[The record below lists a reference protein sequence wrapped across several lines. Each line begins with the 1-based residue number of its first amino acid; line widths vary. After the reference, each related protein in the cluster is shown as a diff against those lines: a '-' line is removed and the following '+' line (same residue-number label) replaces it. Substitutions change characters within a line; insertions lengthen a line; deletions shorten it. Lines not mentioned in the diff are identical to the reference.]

1 MSKHKKTK
9 KRIPTESKTAQKQ
22 VKFSSWANNTRLHKW
37 FIFAVAFLLYGNTL
51 THEYTQD
58 DAIVIYD
65 NMFTTKGVR
74 GISGILQYDT
84 FYGFFKVEGKD
95 KLVAGGRYRPLTL
108 VMFAV
113 EYALFG
119 ENPFIGH
126 LGNILL
132 YGLLG
137 IVLYLLLIK
146 LFRARG
152 DLPSGILLAFLT
164 TLFFMVH
171 PIHTEVV
178 ANIKGRDEIMT
189 LLGSLAALLFSLK
202 AFQENKHIWNVLAGI
217 IFFLGLMAKENAITF
232 LAVVPLTYFV
242 FTEAKFTKIATQTL
256 PFLLG
261 AILFLVIRGQV
272 LGGNFGGEVSMELM
286 NNPFLK
292 IENGRWV
299 ELAFGEKMATIIFTL
314 GKYVQLLI
322 FPHPL
327 THDYYPRHVNL
338 MTWGDWQVILSTLLY
353 VGLGVIGVLG
363 LLKKRLWSYGILYYL
378 ITLSVVSNIVFPIG
392 TNMSE
397 RFLFMP
403 SVGFCLGVVV
413 LITSL
418 FSARMFSPS
427 GGGRGEEKSNS
438 ISNEILPQAP
448 SRGGETLG
456 KKLNIVLLVGG
467 VILLLLSAKTI
478 HRNLAWKSNFTLFTT
493 DIEVSK
499 NSAKL
504 RNSVGGD
511 LTAEAIKEKDEVK
524 RTAML
529 QEAVGHLNEAIK
541 IHPTYK
547 NAYLLLGNAHNY
559 LKQFDQAIT
568 YYDQALKLDAN
579 YTDAFNNRAIT
590 YRDAGLFFG
599 QQQGNLQKSIQYL
612 TEAQRVLPNDY
623 ETVFGLG
630 VAQGMSGNLPKAI
643 ELFKKSTELAPT
655 SAGAWRNL
663 GNAYMNAGDVVLG
676 TAALQKASALE

>member
-1 MSKHKKTK
+1 MAKQKKAKKKISTLKKTSLNQLSLGNWT
-9 KRIPTESKTAQKQ
+9 I
-22 VKFSSWANNTRLHKW
+22 NTRLHKW
-37 FIFAVAFLLYGNTL
+37 FIFAFAFLLYGNTL

-65 NMFTTKGVR
+65 NMFTTEGF
-74 GISGILQYDT
+74 SGIPGILKYDT

-113 EYALFG
+113 EYELFG
-119 ENPFIGH
+119 NNPIVGH

-132 YGLLG
+132 YGFLG
-137 IVLYLLLIK
+137 IILYLLLVK

-152 DLPSGILLAFLT
+152 DLPSGAFIAFLT

-171 PIHTEVV
+171 PVHTEVV

-189 LLGSLAALLFSLK
+189 LLGSLAALLLSIK
-202 AFQENKHIWNVLAGI
+202 AFQEKKDWLNILVGV
-217 IFFLGLMAKENAITF
+217 IFFLALLAKENAITF
-232 LAVVPLTYFV
+232 LAVVPLTYFI
-242 FTEAKFTKIATQTL
+242 FTKAKFTEIAKQSL
-256 PFLLG
+256 PFLVG
-261 AILFLVIRGQV
+261 AIVFLIIRGQV

-299 ELAFGEKMATIIFTL
+299 ELAFGEKMATIVYTL

-327 THDYYPRHVNL
+327 THDYYPRHIDI
-338 MTWGDWQVILSTLLY
+338 MTWGNWQVILSTLLY
-353 VGLGVIGVLG
+353 LGMGILGLIG

-378 ITLSVVSNIVFPIG
+378 ITLSVVSNVVFPIG

-403 SVGFCLGVVV
+403 SVGFCLGIVA
-413 LITSL
+413 L
-418 FSARMFSPS
+418 
-427 GGGRGEEKSNS
+427 
-438 ISNEILPQAP
+438 ILPLQARLFGSQP
-448 SRGGETLG
+448 KLNASRGGEALG
-456 KKLNIVLLVGG
+456 KKLNSVLVIGG
-467 VILLLLSAKTI
+467 FVLLLLSAKTI
-478 HRNLAWKSNFTLFTT
+478 HRNFAWKSNFTLFTT
-493 DIEVSK
+493 DVEVSK

-511 LTAEAIKEKDEVK
+511 LTAEAIKVKDAAK

-529 QEAVGHLNEAIK
+529 QEAIGHLKEAIK

-559 LKQFDQAIT
+559 LKQYDQAIA
-568 YYDQALKLDAN
+568 YYDQALRLDPS
-579 YTDAFNNRAIT
+579 YPDAFNNRAIT

-599 QQQGNLQKSIQYL
+599 QQQGDLQKSIQYL
-612 TEAQRVLPNDY
+612 TEAQKALPNDY

-630 VAQGMSGNLPKAI
+630 VAQGMSGNLTKAI
-643 ELFKKSTELAPT
+643 ELFEKTTQLQPNSV
-655 SAGAWRNL
+655 GAWRNL
-663 GNAYMNAGDVVLG
+663 GNAYMNAGDAERGNV
-676 TAALQKASALE
+676 ALQRAKALE

>member
-1 MSKHKKTK
+1 MFKLRKYRLIANTQLMSKHKKTK
-9 KRIPTESKTAQKQ
+9 NKIGAKKGTSQNQSLIST
-22 VKFSSWANNTRLHKW
+22 WTNNTRLHKW
-37 FIFAVAFLLYGNTL
+37 LIFAVAFLLYGNTL

-65 NMFTTKGVR
+65 NMFTTKGFS

-119 ENPFIGH
+119 ESPLVGH
-126 LGNILL
+126 LGNVLL

-152 DLPSGILLAFLT
+152 DLPSGALIALLT
-164 TLFFMVH
+164 TLFFMAH

-202 AFQENKHIWNVLAGI
+202 AFQENKNGLNVVAGV
-217 IFFLGLMAKENAITF
+217 IFFLALMAKENAITF

-261 AILFLVIRGQV
+261 AILFLIIRGQV

-327 THDYYPRHVNL
+327 THDYYPRHINL
-338 MTWGDWQVILSTLLY
+338 MNWGDWQVISSILLY
-353 VGLGVIGVLG
+353 VGLGVIGLIG

-403 SVGFCLGVVV
+403 SVGFCLGVVAF
-413 LITSL
+413 LLSPTTS
-418 FSARMFSPS
+418 R
-427 GGGRGEEKSNS
+427 GR
-438 ISNEILPQAP
+438 EILERKL
-448 SRGGETLG
+448 SLVLFIGG
-456 KKLNIVLLVGG
+456 I
-467 VILLLLSAKTI
+467 ILLLLSAKTI
-478 HRNLAWKSNFTLFTT
+478 HRNLSWKSNFTLFTT
-493 DIEVSK
+493 DVEVSR

-504 RNSVGGD
+504 RNSAGGE
-511 LTAEAIKEKDEVK
+511 LTAEAIKEKNETK

-529 QEAVGHLNEAIK
+529 QEAVGHLQAAIK

-559 LKQFDQAIT
+559 LKQYDQAIG

-590 YRDAGLFFG
+590 YRDAGLFYG
-599 QQQGNLQKSIQYL
+599 QQQGDLPKSIQYL
-612 TEAQRVLPNDY
+612 TEAQKALPNDY

-630 VAQGMSGNLPKAI
+630 VAQGMSGNLNQAI
-643 ELFKKSTELAPT
+643 DLFKKSTELQPN
-655 SAGAWRNL
+655 SAAAWRNL
-663 GNAYMNAGDVVLG
+663 GNAYMNAGNTELG
-676 TAALQKASALE
+676 TVALQKANALK

>member
-9 KRIPTESKTAQKQ
+9 NKIGAKKGTSQNQSLIST
-22 VKFSSWANNTRLHKW
+22 WTNNTRLHKW
-37 FIFAVAFLLYGNTL
+37 LIFAVAFLLYGNTL

-65 NMFTTKGVR
+65 NMFTTKGFS

-119 ENPFIGH
+119 ESPLVGH
-126 LGNILL
+126 LGNVLL

-152 DLPSGILLAFLT
+152 DLPSGALIALLT
-164 TLFFMVH
+164 TLFFMAH

-202 AFQENKHIWNVLAGI
+202 AFQENKNGLNVVAGV
-217 IFFLGLMAKENAITF
+217 IFFLALMAKENAITF

-261 AILFLVIRGQV
+261 AILFLIIRGQV

-327 THDYYPRHVNL
+327 THDYYPRHINL
-338 MTWGDWQVILSTLLY
+338 MNWGDWQVISSILLY
-353 VGLGVIGVLG
+353 VGLGVIGLIG

-403 SVGFCLGVVV
+403 SVGFCLGVVAF
-413 LITSL
+413 LLSPTTS
-418 FSARMFSPS
+418 R
-427 GGGRGEEKSNS
+427 GR
-438 ISNEILPQAP
+438 EILERKL
-448 SRGGETLG
+448 SLVLFIGG
-456 KKLNIVLLVGG
+456 I
-467 VILLLLSAKTI
+467 ILLLLSAKTI
-478 HRNLAWKSNFTLFTT
+478 HRNLSWKSNFTLFTT
-493 DIEVSK
+493 DVEVSR

-504 RNSVGGD
+504 RNSAGGE
-511 LTAEAIKEKDEVK
+511 LTAEAIKEKNETK

-529 QEAVGHLNEAIK
+529 QEAVGHLQAAIK

-559 LKQFDQAIT
+559 LKQYDQAIG

-590 YRDAGLFFG
+590 YRDAGLFYG
-599 QQQGNLQKSIQYL
+599 QQQGDLPKSIQYL
-612 TEAQRVLPNDY
+612 TEAQKALPNDY

-630 VAQGMSGNLPKAI
+630 VAQGMSGNLNQAI
-643 ELFKKSTELAPT
+643 DLFKKSTELQPN
-655 SAGAWRNL
+655 SAAAWRNL
-663 GNAYMNAGDVVLG
+663 GNAYMNAGNTELG
-676 TAALQKASALE
+676 TVALQKANALK

>member
-1 MSKHKKTK
+1 MNILKMM
-9 KRIPTESKTAQKQ
+9 P
-22 VKFSSWANNTRLHKW
+22 SS
-37 FIFAVAFLLYGNTL
+37 
-51 THEYTQD
+51 
-58 DAIVIYD
+58 
-65 NMFTTKGVR
+65 
-74 GISGILQYDT
+74 SS
-84 FYGFFKVEGKD
+84 
-95 KLVAGGRYRPLTL
+95 YRPLTL

-113 EYALFG
+113 EYAVFG
-119 ENPFIGH
+119 ESPFIGH
-126 LGNILL
+126 LGNVLF

-137 IVLYLLLIK
+137 VVLYLLLIK

-152 DLPSGILLAFLT
+152 DLPAGELIALLT
-164 TLFFMVH
+164 TLFFMAH

-189 LLGSLAALLFSLK
+189 LLGSLAALLFSIK
-202 AFQENKHIWNVLAGI
+202 AYQEKKNWLNVIAGL
-217 IFFLGLMAKENAITF
+217 IFFLALMAKENAITF

-242 FTEAKFTKIATQTL
+242 FTKAKFTKIATQTL

-261 AILFLVIRGQV
+261 AIVFLVIRGQV

-292 IENGRWV
+292 IENSRWV

-314 GKYVQLLI
+314 GKYIQLLL

-327 THDYYPRHVNL
+327 THDYYPRHVAL
-338 MTWGDWQVILSTLLY
+338 MTWGDWQVIGSVLLY
-353 VGLGVIGVLG
+353 VGLGVIGLIG

-403 SVGFCLGVVV
+403 SVGFCLGVVA
-413 LITSL
+413 L
-418 FSARMFSPS
+418 F
-427 GGGRGEEKSNS
+427 
-438 ISNEILPQAP
+438 L
-448 SRGGETLG
+448 SRGGEVLD
-456 KKLNIVLLVGG
+456 KKLNIVLLIGSIV
-467 VILLLLSAKTI
+467 LLLLSVKTI

-493 DIEVSK
+493 DVEVSR

-504 RNSVGGD
+504 RNSAGGE
-511 LTAEAIKEKDEVK
+511 LIAEAIKIKEATK

-529 QEAVGHLNEAIK
+529 QEAVGHLQVATK

-559 LKQFDQAIT
+559 LKQYDQAIV

-599 QQQGNLQKSIQYL
+599 QQQGNLPKSIQYL
-612 TEAQRVLPNDY
+612 TEAQRALPNDY

-630 VAQGMSGNLPKAI
+630 VAQGMSGNLTKAI
-643 ELFKKSTELAPT
+643 ELFKKSTELQPT

-663 GNAYMNAGDVVLG
+663 GNAYMNAGNTELG

>member
-1 MSKHKKTK
+1 MFKLLKYRLIANTQLMSKHKKTK
-9 KRIPTESKTAQKQ
+9 NKIGAKKGTSQNQSLIST
-22 VKFSSWANNTRLHKW
+22 WTNNTRLHKW
-37 FIFAVAFLLYGNTL
+37 LIFAVAFLLYGNTL

-65 NMFTTKGVR
+65 NMFTTKGFS

-119 ENPFIGH
+119 ESPLVGH
-126 LGNILL
+126 LGNVLL

-152 DLPSGILLAFLT
+152 DLPSGALIALLT
-164 TLFFMVH
+164 TLFFMAH

-202 AFQENKHIWNVLAGI
+202 AFQENKNGLNVVAGV
-217 IFFLGLMAKENAITF
+217 IFFLALMAKENAITF

-261 AILFLVIRGQV
+261 AILFLIIRGQI

-327 THDYYPRHVNL
+327 THDYYPRHINL
-338 MTWGDWQVILSTLLY
+338 MNWGDWQVISSILLY
-353 VGLGVIGVLG
+353 VGLGVIGLIG

-403 SVGFCLGVVV
+403 SVGFCLGVVAF
-413 LITSL
+413 LLSPTTS
-418 FSARMFSPS
+418 R
-427 GGGRGEEKSNS
+427 GR
-438 ISNEILPQAP
+438 EILERKL
-448 SRGGETLG
+448 SLVLFIGG
-456 KKLNIVLLVGG
+456 I
-467 VILLLLSAKTI
+467 ILLLLSAKTI
-478 HRNLAWKSNFTLFTT
+478 HRNLSWKSNFTLFTT
-493 DIEVSK
+493 DVEVSR

-504 RNSVGGD
+504 RNSAGGE
-511 LTAEAIKEKDEVK
+511 LTAEAIKEKNETK

-529 QEAVGHLNEAIK
+529 QEAVGHLQAAIK

-559 LKQFDQAIT
+559 LKQYDQAIG

-590 YRDAGLFFG
+590 YRDAGLFYG
-599 QQQGNLQKSIQYL
+599 QQQGDLPKSIQYL
-612 TEAQRVLPNDY
+612 TEAQKALPNDY

-630 VAQGMSGNLPKAI
+630 VAQGMSGNLNQAI
-643 ELFKKSTELAPT
+643 DLFKKSTELQPN
-655 SAGAWRNL
+655 SAAAWRNL
-663 GNAYMNAGDVVLG
+663 GNAYMNAGDTALG
-676 TAALQKASALE
+676 TAALQKANALK

>member
-1 MSKHKKTK
+1 MSKHKKPK
-9 KRIPTESKTAQKQ
+9 KKTSNRENIPQKQ
-22 VKFSSWANNTRLHKW
+22 RSNNSWMVNTRLHKW
-37 FIFAVAFLLYGNTL
+37 LIFVFAFLLYGNTL

-65 NMFTTKGVR
+65 NMFTTKGFS
-74 GISGILQYDT
+74 GIPGILQYDT

-108 VMFAV
+108 VMFAI

-119 ENPFIGH
+119 DNPMIGH

-152 DLPSGILLAFLT
+152 DLPAGILIALLT
-164 TLFFMVH
+164 TLFFMAH

-189 LLGSLAALLFSLK
+189 LLGSLAALLFSIK
-202 AFQENKHIWNVLAGI
+202 AFEDKKAWLNIVAGI
-217 IFFLGLMAKENAITF
+217 IFFLALMAKENAITF
-232 LAVVPLTYFV
+232 LAVVPLTYFI
-242 FTEAKFTKIATQTL
+242 FTKAKFNKIATQTL

-261 AILFLVIRGQV
+261 AILFLIVRGQV
-272 LGGNFGGEVSMELM
+272 LGGNFGGEASMELM

-299 ELAFGEKMATIIFTL
+299 ELAFGEKMATIAYTL

-327 THDYYPRHVNL
+327 THDYYPRHIDL
-338 MTWGDWQVILSTLLY
+338 MTWGDWQVLLSILLY
-353 VGLGVIGVLG
+353 LGLGILGLAG
-363 LLKKRLWSYGILYYL
+363 LLKKKLWSYSILYYL

-403 SVGFCLGVVV
+403 SVGFCFGVVI
-413 LITSL
+413 LIVTIL
-418 FSARMFSPS
+418 RLSPS
-427 GGGRGEEKSNS
+427 GGGWGEEKKHT
-438 ISNEILPQAP
+438 P
-448 SRGGETLG
+448 SKKAHSLTSTTGGEDFRQKMKILLASCG
-456 KKLNIVLLVGG
+456 IV
-467 VILLLLSAKTI
+467 LLLLSAKTI

-511 LTAEAIKEKDEVK
+511 LTAAAIKVKDEAQ

-529 QEAVGHLNEAIK
+529 QEAVGHLKEAIK

-559 LKQFDQAIT
+559 LKQYDQAIA

-579 YTDAFNNRAIT
+579 YTDAYNNRAIT

-599 QQQGNLQKSIQYL
+599 QQQGNLPKSIQYL
-612 TEAQRVLPNDY
+612 TEARRALPNDY
-623 ETVFGLG
+623 ETIFGLG
-630 VAQGMSGNLPKAI
+630 VAQGMSGNLSQAI
-643 ELFKKSTELAPT
+643 ELFKKSTELQPT
-655 SAGAWRNL
+655 SASAWRNL
-663 GNAYMNAGDVVLG
+663 GNAYMNAGNTELG
-676 TAALQKASALE
+676 TAALQRAQTLEGK

>member
-1 MSKHKKTK
+1 MAKQKKIK
-9 KRIPTESKTAQKQ
+9 KRASTKVSTSPNQLMGNWMI
-22 VKFSSWANNTRLHKW
+22 NMRLHKG
-37 FIFAVAFLLYGNTL
+37 FIFVFAFLLYGNTL

-65 NMFTTKGVR
+65 NMFTTQ
-74 GISGILQYDT
+74 GISGIPGILQYDT

-152 DLPSGILLAFLT
+152 DLPSGILIALLT
-164 TLFFMVH
+164 TLFFMAH

-202 AFQENKHIWNVLAGI
+202 AFQENKFAWNIVAGV

-232 LAVVPLTYFV
+232 LAIVPLTYFV
-242 FTEAKFTKIATQTL
+242 FTKANFKKIAIQTL
-256 PFLLG
+256 PFLAG
-261 AILFLVIRGQV
+261 AILFLIIRGQV

-327 THDYYPRHVNL
+327 THDYYPRHVDL
-338 MTWGDWQVILSTLLY
+338 MTWGDWQVIGSALLY
-353 VGLGVIGVLG
+353 VGLGIIGLWG

-403 SVGFCLGVVV
+403 SVGFCLGVVAVV
-413 LITSL
+413 LPPAS
-418 FSARMFSPS
+418 SKV
-427 GGGRGEEKSNS
+427 GD
-438 ISNEILPQAP
+438 EI
-448 SRGGETLG
+448 G
-456 KKLNIVLLVGG
+456 KQLNLVLLVGG

-493 DIEVSK
+493 DVEVSS

-511 LTAEAIKEKDEVK
+511 LTAEAIKEKDENK

-529 QEAVGHLNEAIK
+529 KEAVGHLNQAIK

-559 LKQFDQAIT
+559 LKQFDQAIK

-599 QQQGNLQKSIQYL
+599 QQQGNLPKSIQYL
-612 TEAQRVLPNDY
+612 TEAQRALPNDY
-623 ETVFGLG
+623 ETIFGLG
-630 VAQGMSGNLPKAI
+630 VAQGMSGNLSKAI
-643 ELFKKSTELAPT
+643 ELFKKSTELAPN

-663 GNAYMNAGDVVLG
+663 GNAYMNAGDTALG
-676 TAALQKASALE
+676 TAALQKAKALE

>member
-1 MSKHKKTK
+1 MSKHKKPK
-9 KRIPTESKTAQKQ
+9 KKIGSKKKTVQNQ
-22 VKFSSWANNTRLHKW
+22 LTNRTWTTNTRLHKW
-37 FIFAVAFLLYGNTL
+37 LVFVLAFLLYGNTL

-65 NMFTTKGVR
+65 NMFTTKGF
-74 GISGILQYDT
+74 SGIPSILKYDT

-119 ENPFIGH
+119 ENPLIGH
-126 LGNILL
+126 LGNVLL

-137 IVLYLLLIK
+137 VVLYLLLIQ

-152 DLPSGILLAFLT
+152 DLPATALIALLT
-164 TLFFMVH
+164 TLFFMAH
-171 PIHTEVV
+171 PVHTEVV

-202 AFQENKHIWNVLAGI
+202 AYQEKKAWLNIIAGI
-217 IFFLGLMAKENAITF
+217 IFFLALMSKENAITF

-242 FTEAKFTKIATQTL
+242 FTKANTTKIATQTL

-261 AILFLVIRGQV
+261 AIVFLVIRGQV

-292 IENGRWV
+292 IENNRWV
-299 ELAFGEKMATIIFTL
+299 ELAFGEKMATITYTL

-327 THDYYPRHVNL
+327 THDYYPRHVAL
-338 MTWGDWQVILSTLLY
+338 MTWGDWQVILSALLY
-353 VGLGVIGVLG
+353 AGLGVVGLIG

-378 ITLSVVSNIVFPIG
+378 ITLSIVSNIVFPIG

-403 SVGFCLGVVV
+403 SVGFCLGIVVFFH
-413 LITSL
+413 SL
-418 FSARMFSPS
+418 TAAN
-427 GGGRGEEKSNS
+427 GGKG
-438 ISNEILPQAP
+438 
-448 SRGGETLG
+448 LG
-456 KKLNIVLLVGG
+456 QKLNLLLAISGIV
-467 VILLLLSAKTI
+467 LLLLSAKTI
-478 HRNLAWKSNFTLFTT
+478 HRNLAWQSNFTLFTT
-493 DIEVSK
+493 DVEVSR

-504 RNSVGGD
+504 RNSAGGE
-511 LTAEAIKEKDEVK
+511 LTAEAIKEKEEVK

-529 QEAVGHLNEAIK
+529 QEAVGHLKEAVK

-559 LKQFDQAIT
+559 LKQYDEAIG

-599 QQQGNLQKSIQYL
+599 QQQGNLPKSIQYL
-612 TEAQRVLPNDY
+612 TEAQRGLPNDY
-623 ETVFGLG
+623 ETIFGLG

-643 ELFKKSTELAPT
+643 ELFKKSTELEPT

-663 GNAYMNAGDVVLG
+663 GNAYMNAGNTALG
-676 TAALQKASALE
+676 TVALEKASALE

>member
-1 MSKHKKTK
+1 MAKQKKIK
-9 KRIPTESKTAQKQ
+9 KRASTKASTSPNQLLGNWTI
-22 VKFSSWANNTRLHKW
+22 NTRLHKGLILV
-37 FIFAVAFLLYGNTL
+37 FAFLLYGNTL

-65 NMFTTKGVR
+65 NMFTTKGF
-74 GISGILQYDT
+74 SGIPGILKYDT

-152 DLPSGILLAFLT
+152 DLPSGILIAFLT
-164 TLFFMVH
+164 TLFFMAH

-202 AFQENKHIWNVLAGI
+202 AFQEKNNGWNILAGV

-232 LAVVPLTYFV
+232 LAIVPLTYFIFTKAN
-242 FTEAKFTKIATQTL
+242 FTEIAKQTL
-256 PFLLG
+256 PFLGG
-261 AILFLVIRGQV
+261 AILFLIIRGQV

-338 MTWGDWQVILSTLLY
+338 MDWGDWQVILSTLVY

-403 SVGFCLGVVV
+403 SVGFCLGVVA
-413 LITSL
+413 LI
-418 FSARMFSPS
+418 A
-427 GGGRGEEKSNS
+427 
-438 ISNEILPQAP
+438 
-448 SRGGETLG
+448 RGGESFG

-467 VILLLLSAKTI
+467 VTLVLLSAKTI

-493 DIEVSK
+493 DVEVSK

-511 LTAEAIKEKDEVK
+511 LTAEAIKEKNEVK

-643 ELFKKSTELAPT
+643 ELFKKSTELVPT
-655 SAGAWRNL
+655 SSGAWRNL
-663 GNAYMNAGDVVLG
+663 GNAYMNAGDTALG